1 MMMTVKQVSE
11 RLNVSV
17 ATVYALVSSG
27 NLACHRVGV
36 GRGRIRITESDVDAY
51 LSLCRQDTVAAP
63 SRRTTPRKLK
73 HIRI

>member
-1 MMMTVKQVSE
+1 MMTVKQASQ

-27 NLACHRVGV
+27 KLACHRVGV
-36 GRGRIRITESDVDAY
+36 GRGRIRITESDIEDY
-51 LSLCRQDTVAAP
+51 LSLCRQGTFAAP
-63 SRRTTPRKLK
+63 PARTPPRKLK

>member
-1 MMMTVKQVSE
+1 MMTVKQASE

-17 ATVYALVSSG
+17 ATVYALVSAG
-27 NLACHRVGV
+27 KLACHRVGV
-36 GRGRIRITESDVDAY
+36 GKGRIRITESDIEAY

-63 SRRTTPRKLK
+63 SRQMTPRKLK